1 MPESIIPRAPTGAP
15 RFSLERGKDG
25 RVSISGTIGFTDTSR
40 VWKQL
45 QRLRKQSKGSK
56 RLELDVSGLDAVD
69 GSSAAMLVQFRSHLM
84 LRGVQAEFT
93 GAQEGI
99 RDLIRLYGGDQPDP
113 IVHRRR
119 RPKGILNQLGTATM
133 AVVSEAQQVLA
144 FVGQLVLSAATVV
157 RRPRTANWRDL
168 TSVMERAGADAVPIV
183 VLINF
188 LVGFVM
194 ALQSSRQLEQMGANI
209 LVADLIGISM
219 LRELG
224 PLMTAI
230 IVCGRSG
237 AAFAAELGS
246 MKVNEELDALRAM
259 GFEPSRFLV
268 VPRVLALV
276 IIMPPLVLM
285 ADFVGCLGG
294 LAVGVLHLDLTPV
307 AYVLELEHAVSLSD
321 LLSGLVKSGVF
332 GIAIA
337 LISCQQGMA
346 TDGGAEGVGR
356 RTTSS
361 VVMSLFVLV
370 LIDAMFT
377 AFFRATGL

>member
-1 MPESIIPRAPTGAP
+1 MPESIIPRTPQGVA
-15 RFSLERGKDG
+15 RFSLERATDG
-25 RVSISGTIGFTDTSR
+25 RVRIAGTIGFTDASR

-45 QRLRKQSKGSK
+45 EKLRKQSKGSK
-56 RLELDVSGLDAVD
+56 RLDLDVSGLEAVD
-69 GSSAAMLVQFRSHLM
+69 GSSAALLVHFRSRLL
-84 LRGVQAEFT
+84 LRGVQAEFS
-93 GAQEGI
+93 GAQDGI
-99 RDLIRLYGGDQPDP
+99 RELIHLYGGDQQEA

-119 RPKGILNQLGTATM
+119 RPKGMFDQLGTATM
-133 AVVSEAQQVLA
+133 NVLSEAKLVLA
-144 FVGQLVLSAATVV
+144 FVGQLVLSATTVI
-157 RRPRTANWRDL
+157 RRPRTANWRDF

-183 VLINF
+183 LLINF

-194 ALQSSRQLEQMGANI
+194 ALQSSPQLEAMGANI
-209 LVADLIGISM
+209 LVADLIGIAM
-219 LRELG
+219 LRELA

-276 IIMPPLVLM
+276 VVMPPLVLM
-285 ADFVGCLGG
+285 ADAMGCLGG
-294 LAVGVLHLDLTPV
+294 LAVAVLHLDLTPT
-307 AYVLELEHAVSLSD
+307 AYILELEHALSLRD

-361 VVMSLFVLV
+361 VVMTLFVLV
-370 LIDAMFT
+370 LIDALFT

>member
-1 MPESIIPRAPTGAP
+1 MSESIIPRTPQGAP
-15 RFSLERGKDG
+15 RFSLERADKS
-25 RVSISGTIGFTDTSR
+25 RVRIAGSIGFTDASR

-45 QRLRKQSKGSK
+45 QKLSKQSKGSK
-56 RLELDVSGLDAVD
+56 RLDLDVSGLEAVD
-69 GSSAAMLVQFRSHLM
+69 GSSAALLVQFRSRLL
-84 LRGVQAEFT
+84 LRGIKSEFT

-99 RDLIRLYGGDQPDP
+99 RELIHLYGGDGEPF
-113 IVHRRR
+113 VHRRR
-119 RPKGILNQLGTATM
+119 RPKGTLDQLGAAAM
-133 AVVSEAQQVLA
+133 NVFSEAKLVLA
-144 FVGQLVLSAATVV
+144 FVGQLVLSTSTVL
-157 RRPRTANWRDL
+157 RKPRTANWRDL

-183 VLINF
+183 LLINF

-194 ALQSSRQLEQMGANI
+194 ALQSAPQLEAMGANI
-209 LVADLIGISM
+209 LVADLIGISV

-276 IIMPPLVLM
+276 LVMPPLVLM
-285 ADFVGCLGG
+285 ADAIGCLGG
-294 LAVGVLHLDLTPV
+294 LAVAVLHLGLTPT
-307 AYVLELEHAVSLSD
+307 AYLLELEHAVSLRD
-321 LLSGLVKSGVF
+321 LVSGLVKSGVF
-332 GIAIA
+332 GMAIA

-346 TDGGAEGVGR
+346 TDGGAEGVGQ
-356 RTTSS
+356 RTTSA